1 MIIEIR
7 NQDKDKV
14 LKFLKEN
21 GINYEKANYLCD
33 MLIRRDVEDMLD
45 NEFDYDDEG
54 RIGTLSEKEIY
65 ELVEYVSDSIGNY
78 DYSYYNDFIRDC
90 IYEWL
95 DNERG
100 KVK

>member
-1 MIIEIR
+1 MIIEI
-7 NQDKDKV
+7 NYNDKDKV

-45 NEFDYDDEG
+45 NELDYDDEG

-65 ELVEYVSDSIGNY
+65 ELIEYVSDSIGNY

>member
-1 MIIEIR
+1 MIIEI
-7 NQDKDKV
+7 NYNDKDKV

-21 GINYEKANYLCD
+21 GINYEKANYLSD
-33 MLIRRDVEDMLD
+33 MLIKRDVEDMLD
-45 NEFDYDDEG
+45 VEFDYDDEK

-65 ELVEYVSDSIGNY
+65 ELIEYVSNSIGNY

-90 IYEWL
+90 MYEWL

>member
-1 MIIEIR
+1 MIIEI
-7 NQDKDKV
+7 NYNDKDKV

-21 GINYEKANYLCD
+21 GINYEKANYLSD
-33 MLIRRDVEDMLD
+33 MLIKRDVEDMLD
-45 NEFDYDDEG
+45 NEFDYDDEE

-65 ELVEYVSDSIGNY
+65 ELIEYVSDSIGNY

-90 IYEWL
+90 MYEWL

>member
-1 MIIEIR
+1 MIIEI
-7 NQDKDKV
+7 NYNDKDKV

-21 GINYEKANYLCD
+21 RINYEKANYLSD
-33 MLIRRDVEDMLD
+33 MLIKHDVEDMLD

-65 ELVEYVSDSIGNY
+65 ELIEYVSDSIGNY

-90 IYEWL
+90 MYEWL

>member
-1 MIIEIR
+1 MIIEIH

-21 GINYEKANYLCD
+21 GINYEKASCLWD
-33 MLIRRDVEDMLD
+33 MIVRHDVEDMLD

-65 ELVEYVSDSIGNY
+65 ELTKYVSDSFTDY
-78 DYSYYNDFIRDC
+78 DYSYYDDFIRECLYD
-90 IYEWL
+90 WL
-95 DNERG
+95 NNERSG
-100 KVK
+100 KR

>member
-1 MIIEIR
+1 MIIEI
-7 NQDKDKV
+7 NYNDKDKV

-21 GINYEKANYLCD
+21 GINYEKANYLSD

-65 ELVEYVSDSIGNY
+65 ELIEYVSDSIGNY

-90 IYEWL
+90 MYEWL
-95 DNERG
+95 DNERR
-100 KVK
+100 K

>member
-1 MIIEIR
+1 MIIEI
-7 NQDKDKV
+7 NYNDKDKV

-21 GINYEKANYLCD
+21 GINYEKANYLSD

-65 ELVEYVSDSIGNY
+65 ELIEYVSDSIGNY
-78 DYSYYNDFIRDC
+78 DYSYYNDFIREC

-95 DNERG
+95 DNERR
-100 KVK
+100 K

>member
-1 MIIEIR
+1 MIIEI
-7 NQDKDKV
+7 NYNDKDKV

-65 ELVEYVSDSIGNY
+65 ELIEYVSDSIGNY
-78 DYSYYNDFIRDC
+78 DYSYYNDFIREC
-90 IYEWL
+90 MYEWL
-95 DNERG
+95 DNERR
-100 KVK
+100 K

>member
-1 MIIEIR
+1 MIIEI
-7 NQDKDKV
+7 NYNDKDKV

-21 GINYEKANYLCD
+21 GINYEKASCLCD

-45 NEFDYDDEG
+45 NEIDYDDEG

-65 ELVEYVSDSIGNY
+65 ELIEYVSDSIGNY

-90 IYEWL
+90 MYEWL

>member
-1 MIIEIR
+1 MIIEI
-7 NQDKDKV
+7 NYNDKDKV

>member
-1 MIIEIR
+1 MIIEI
-7 NQDKDKV
+7 NYNDKDKV

-21 GINYEKANYLCD
+21 GNIYEKASCLCD

-65 ELVEYVSDSIGNY
+65 ELIEYVSDSIGNY

-90 IYEWL
+90 MYEWL